1 MPQWTHLV
9 PGLADMEKP
18 DMRTSLAWSL
28 VLLSTLLAGQGAAA
42 TASLGHTVFVN
53 SGAPEAQEA
62 FTRAVLLLH
71 SFEYED
77 AREAFQEAQA
87 LDEDFA
93 MAYWGEAMTH
103 NHPLWRVQGQDEA
116 LAALAG
122 LGATPSERAAKAPTE
137 REKGYLGALET
148 LYGPGEK
155 EARDMAY
162 SQAMSELSERFPDDL
177 DARAF
182 YALSILGTAQGVR
195 DFSIYMR
202 AGAVAEEVFAANPDH
217 PGAAH
222 YLIHS
227 YDDPVHAPLGLR
239 AARVYARIAPA
250 ASHAQHMISHIYVAL
265 GQWPESVD
273 ANVKSFAVSVERRA
287 RKDQGVDAL
296 NYHSLQWLEY
306 SYLQLGRFKE
316 ARSKLEDMT
325 GYARESNSPR
335 ALWYHAAMRAAWIV
349 ETGGQT
355 APAEI
360 SPGET
365 QVTGAAADLFASG
378 YAALIRGDQAAA
390 RQAAQS
396 LSKRHDS
403 AASGHL
409 CGQRSSYE
417 ETSRRD
423 LIVAQVMQDSLLALI
438 ALEEGQTETALALL
452 DKATSAEGDL
462 PMEFGPPIIVKPS
475 HELYGEVLL
484 KLGRPLE
491 ARDMFQQALAR
502 APRRSLALAGLA
514 RAARELGDL
523 PGASSACAELASIY
537 NGADEG
543 TRRPAACAAPAPTAS
558 LR

>member
-1 MPQWTHLV
+1 M
-9 PGLADMEKP
+9 
-18 DMRTSLAWSL
+18 
-28 VLLSTLLAGQGAAA
+28 
-42 TASLGHTVFVN
+42 N
-53 SGAPEAQEA
+53 SGAPEAQDA

-77 AREAFQEAQA
+77 AREAFQEARA
-87 LDEDFA
+87 IDGDFA
-93 MAYWGEAMTH
+93 MAFWGEAMTY
-103 NHPLWRVQGQDEA
+103 NHPLWRAQDRDAA

-122 LGATPSERAAKAPTE
+122 LAPTPSARAVKAPTE
-137 REKGYLGALET
+137 REKGFLNAVEL
-148 LYGPGEK
+148 LYGQGEK
-155 EARDMAY
+155 EARDEAY
-162 SQAMSELSERFPDDL
+162 SRAMGELSARFPDDL
-177 DARAF
+177 EARAF

-265 GQWPESVD
+265 GEWPESVD
-273 ANVKSFAVSVERRA
+273 ANVKSFAVSVDRRA
-287 RKDQGVDAL
+287 RKNLGVDAL

-306 SYLQLGRFKE
+306 SYLQLGRFQE
-316 ARSKLEDMT
+316 ARGRLEEMT
-325 GYARESNSPR
+325 RYARQSNSPR

-355 APAEI
+355 APPEMR
-360 SPGET
+360 PDET
-365 QVTGAAADLFASG
+365 QVTGAVADLFASG
-378 YAALIRGDQAAA
+378 YAALKGGDLDLA
-390 RQAAQS
+390 RQSAERMGE
-396 LSKRHDS
+396 RHDS

-417 ETSRRD
+417 ETSRKD
-423 LIVAQVMQDSLLALI
+423 LIVAQVMQDSLRALI
-438 ALEEGQTETALALL
+438 ALEQGETDAALQLL
-452 DKATSAEGDL
+452 DQATSAEGDL
-462 PMEFGPPIIVKPS
+462 PLEFGPPIIVKPS

-491 ARDMFQQALAR
+491 ARDMFLQALAR

-523 PGASSACAELASIY
+523 SGASSACAELASIY

-543 TRRPAACAAPAPTAS
+543 ARRPAACPAPAPTAS